1 MLLPWTLLLLWMCK
15 LKWPKSHTVRFPL
28 LALFDYAY
36 SIRCDPNLNW
46 KHMRGNPS
54 SRCSL
59 TGRCG
64 IGECWEWLN
73 FVLRP
78 GTIRS
83 RLALCNRPFSPH
95 NATSGKSQRG
105 RAGKPD
111 VWTRPKRDFSK
122 WFKTILKECW
132 AIRGAKWDLIHRR
145 LLLILLNEFFYTV
158 MLDTLYFLTDGN
170 IWFL

>member
-1 MLLPWTLLLLWMCK
+1 MLSNIRLLWFVLYLSREPWPIRMLLPWTLLLLWMCK

-122 WFKTILKECW
+122 WFKTILKRSEEP
-132 AIRGAKWDLIHRR
+132 
-145 LLLILLNEFFYTV
+145 NE
-158 MLDTLYFLTDGN
+158 
-170 IWFL
+170 IWFTGDCF